1 MGAGVAIGGVVS
13 LLSMSSP
20 QAIWIMVNQFQLLM
34 LLPLTDVYMPKE
46 IEDYLSGM
54 SFTSFNFDF
63 LPLSSIPKFKG
74 IFEYFGF
81 EQNDQYLQGMGIE
94 YGSAFLN
101 QISLFA
107 MMCAFLLIH
116 SIIMLLYNLVKH
128 DDSTKKYKVMSKL
141 VDIFTF
147 AIYYRTLVE
156 AYQIML
162 LSSLLE
168 ISKINFSDASR
179 VISFCLAFCLLTL
192 CVGVLSIMVVEWYR
206 SRNPKIFEKQR
217 YFKEVF

>member
-1 MGAGVAIGGVVS
+1 MDTYELYDDNKECSKSETTAAVKNNQAVTQASMGAGVAIGGAVS

-46 IEDYLSGM
+46 IKDYLAGM
-54 SFTSFNFDF
+54 GFTNFNFDF
-63 LPLSSIPKFKG
+63 LRLGSIPKFKE

-81 EQNDQYLQGMGIE
+81 EQNDRYLQGMGVE

-101 QISLFA
+101 QISMFI
-107 MMCAFLLIH
+107 MMCAFLLVH
-116 SIIMLLYNLVKH
+116 SVIILLFNLVKH
-128 DDSTKKYKVMSKL
+128 DDSTKKYKVLSKL

-147 AIYYRTLVE
+147 AIYFRTLVE

-162 LSSLLE
+162 LSSLFE
-168 ISKINFSDASR
+168 ISKLNFSGVSR
-179 VISFCLAFCLLTL
+179 IISF
-192 CVGVLSIMVVEWYR
+192 
-206 SRNPKIFEKQR
+206 
-217 YFKEVF
+217 